1 MSTEYLFLRPYIRG
15 WAFIALAMVLGY
27 FIAERYLSYAI
38 PMYQSTAKLKLADLN
53 EGVPN
58 SKLYKDFDVFANTQ
72 KIQSEIELIKSEAI
86 LKRVLPKV
94 QQSTLIYRVG
104 KIKKTELFTDAP
116 ISVMKIKLDKS
127 HYNKPFQLSILENKS
142 FTLQSP
148 DGRHL

>member
-58 SKLYKDFDVFANTQ
+58 SKLYKDFDVFANDWV
-72 KIQSEIELIKSEAI
+72 KIY
-86 LKRVLPKV
+86 KRVNHRRTH
-94 QQSTLIYRVG
+94 SCNED
-104 KIKKTELFTDAP
+104 KIGQIAL
-116 ISVMKIKLDKS
+116 
-127 HYNKPFQLSILENKS
+127 
-142 FTLQSP
+142 
-148 DGRHL
+148 